1 MPPAMAAPL
10 FSPSHAIDVGRD
22 SAPAARSTPSAQSL
36 NGAVHFVDAALR
48 EDVQRDLVS
57 RRYLLA
63 QVPSP
68 LRSRMRRAI
77 DDTVEAALALRG
89 ALPPC
94 VEMDA
99 PIDLVI
105 RDQIFRARALGATG
119 LAVMLPRVES
129 EGALSIEDGAALS
142 AWLAA
147 SRRAPLVVLLDEAD
161 RALRL
166 LAPVPLAEVAGAMPL
181 PKRSI
186 DVGRDSAL
194 DARGD
199 EPASGNRISP
209 PPPVISLPRRGV
221 MKRTGD
227 QPFGMTPEPA
237 AEVIAPVALAPV
249 EAAIDAAWEDAKP
262 APKAESNVY
271 KSVAALMPALP
282 PPVEEGVT
290 PLPAA
295 IAAPVIADPVMLI
308 AEPAPAI
315 EEPAAPPQTDVP
327 AAEARPVRRVSKMM
341 KGGIRRLSEAPPPMA
356 AKVAS
361 SMGVSEPVAE
371 RSREVIAEADGADP
385 ARIARMALSREHA
398 VALDAA
404 RGPKPVTVIEK
415 LFVDRYLPLL
425 AAIAAG
431 EADHGMKSV
440 AETWRASFEHS
451 YKEGFS
457 AIRAT
462 GRRPSM
468 VFDAPDIAARLAR
481 LNGARAVKL
490 LLVDGLRH
498 DLGDKVAPLLKGAL
512 GGKIVCVDRVVLW
525 SAIPT
530 TTPAQLALLGRGAD
544 GLRDAAPPSDPEP
557 EIVRGRAVSTIR
569 RERVGARE
577 IMKLDVVESRL
588 RGMGPSLS
596 DRLDA
601 IAAEVADS
609 IARYAESLP
618 PRTLLFIFG
627 DHGFRMTAQGGGTG
641 PASQGGASPEEVLVP
656 GQAWLTGG
664 VH

>member
-1 MPPAMAAPL
+1 
-10 FSPSHAIDVGRD
+10 
-22 SAPAARSTPSAQSL
+22 
-36 NGAVHFVDAALR
+36 
-48 EDVQRDLVS
+48 
-57 RRYLLA
+57 
-63 QVPSP
+63 
-68 LRSRMRRAI
+68 MRRAI

-166 LAPVPLAEVAGAMPL
+166 LAPVPLSEVAGAMPL

-194 DARGD
+194 EARSD

-221 MKRTGD
+221 MKRAGD
-227 QPFGMTPEPA
+227 QPMGMTPEPA
-237 AEVIAPVALAPV
+237 AEVIAAPIEPAPV

-282 PPVEEGVT
+282 PPVEESVT
-290 PLPAA
+290 PLPPA
-295 IAAPVIADPVMLI
+295 IAAPVIADPVTAI
-308 AEPAPAI
+308 EEPAPAI
-315 EEPAAPPQTDVP
+315 EGPAAPPQTDVP

-341 KGGIRRLSEAPPPMA
+341 KGGIRRLSEAPPSMA
-356 AKVAS
+356 AKAAPNMV
-361 SMGVSEPVAE
+361 VSEPVAE
-371 RSREVIAEADGADP
+371 RSRETIGEADGADP

-440 AETWRASFEHS
+440 ADTWRTSFEHS

-512 GGKIVCVDRVVLW
+512 GGKIVCVDKVVLW

-544 GLRDAAPPSDPEP
+544 GLRDAAPSSDPEP

-588 RGMGPSLS
+588 RGMGPSLNE
-596 DRLDA
+596 RLDA